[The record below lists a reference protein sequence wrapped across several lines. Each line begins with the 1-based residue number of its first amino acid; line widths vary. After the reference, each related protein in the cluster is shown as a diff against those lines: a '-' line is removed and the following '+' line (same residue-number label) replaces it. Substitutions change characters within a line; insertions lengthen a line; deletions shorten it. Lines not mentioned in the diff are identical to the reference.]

1 MTEPHAAAVLVA
13 AGQGE
18 RLGAGMPKGL
28 VPVGG
33 VPMVARTARALEASP
48 LITHIIAVVAPGS
61 EAVAAESLDRAG
73 CERVRAVIPGG
84 ETRQASVAAGL
95 AALGHPEIVVVHDA
109 ARPLVTADVIAAVI
123 RAAAADGAASAGTP
137 VRETVKRVA
146 SGAVAETVDRDM
158 LWLARTP
165 QAFRTALLRE
175 AHIRAAAEG
184 FSGADDAVLVERLGR
199 TVRIVEDSPAN
210 LKITVPHDL
219 RVAEALLGAGAGTRT
234 GIGFD
239 THRLEMGR
247 RFVLGGVE
255 IPFPR
260 GLAGHSDAD
269 VLVHAMMD
277 ALLGAAGLG
286 DIGFHFPPGD
296 PAYRGADSLAL
307 LARVGLLIASAGWR
321 PAHLDSTVI
330 AEAPRLAPHI
340 AEMRRR
346 IAAALQIPEAAVSV
360 KATTAEGLGALGR
373 GEGIAAYAV
382 ATLVAAG

>member
-1 MTEPHAAAVLVA
+1 MNEPHTAAVLVA

-28 VPVGG
+28 VPVAG
-33 VPMVARTARALEASP
+33 VPMLARAARALEASP
-48 LITHIIAVVAPGS
+48 LIEHIVAVVAPGT
-61 EAVAAESLDRAG
+61 EALAAESLDRAG

-84 ETRQASVAAGL
+84 ETRQASVMAGL
-95 AALGHPEIVVVHDA
+95 AALGEPELVVIHDA
-109 ARPLVTADVIAAVI
+109 ARPLVTVDVIAAVI
-123 RAAAADGAASAGTP
+123 RAAADAGAASAGVP

-146 SGAVAETVDRDM
+146 SGAVAETVDRDV

-165 QAFRTALLRE
+165 QAFHTALLRE
-175 AHIRAAAEG
+175 AHTRAAADG
-184 FSGADDAVLVERLGR
+184 FTGADDAVLVERLGR

-210 LKITVPHDL
+210 LKITVPQDL
-219 RVAEALLGAGAGTRT
+219 QVAEALLRAAPETRT

-247 RFVLGGVE
+247 RLVIGGVE
-255 IPFPR
+255 IQSSR

-286 DIGFHFPPGD
+286 DIGLHFPPDD
-296 PAYRGADSLAL
+296 PSYRGADSLAL
-307 LARVGLLIASAGWR
+307 LARVGALITSAGWR

-330 AEAPRLAPHI
+330 AENPRLAPHI

-346 IAAALQIPEAAVSV
+346 IAAALQIPEAAVNI
-360 KATTAEGLGALGR
+360 KATSAEGLGALGR
-373 GEGIAAYAV
+373 GEGIAAYAL
-382 ATLVAAG
+382 ATLAAAG

>member
-1 MTEPHAAAVLVA
+1 MSEPHVAAVLVA

-28 VPVGG
+28 VPVAG
-33 VPMVARTARALEASP
+33 VPMLARAAHALEASP
-48 LITHIIAVVAPGS
+48 LIEDIVAVVAPGS
-61 EAVAAESLDRAG
+61 EPVAAASLDRAG

-95 AALGHPEIVVVHDA
+95 AALGGPEIVVVHDA
-109 ARPLVTADVIAAVI
+109 ARPLITLEVITAVI
-123 RAAAADGAASAGTP
+123 RAAAEAGAASAGIP

-146 SGAVAETVDRDM
+146 SGEVTETVDRDA

-165 QAFRTALLRE
+165 QAFRTDLLRE
-175 AHIRAAAEG
+175 AHARAAADG
-184 FSGADDAVLVERLGR
+184 FAGADDAVLVERLGR
-199 TVRIVEDSPAN
+199 PVRMVEDSPAN
-210 LKITVPHDL
+210 LKITVPDDL
-219 RVAEALLGAGAGTRT
+219 RIAEALLGGAGGSRT

-247 RFVLGGVE
+247 RLVLGGVE
-255 IPFPR
+255 IPAPR

-286 DIGFHFPPGD
+286 DIGTHFPPGD

-307 LARVGLLIASAGWR
+307 LTRVGALIASAGWR

-340 AEMRRR
+340 AEMRHR
-346 IAAALQIPEAAVSV
+346 IAGALHVAESAVSI

-373 GEGIAAYAV
+373 GEGIAAYAL